1 LRTTEAFGLLLAC
14 ACAGAR
20 SPVSPPVSATALKGV
35 TVGLPVPQDARP
47 SANAGCGQFAPDMPR
62 RLEKALIAALGEAGA
77 TIALRAPWRLTV
89 ALTYAGAGAE
99 YQGSLNIPVPEYG
112 TSADQGSNRESGFPP
127 VLAEPRGGVNAGW
140 TDTSV
145 ALDATLDREGKLLW
159 HGTVTGHAK
168 AAAPCIEPRAKLDEA
183 LGNAVSQLR
192 AEVIRRIA
200 SAP

>member
-1 LRTTEAFGLLLAC
+1 MRTAAACSLLFAC
-14 ACAGAR
+14 ACAGPRPA
-20 SPVSPPVSATALKGV
+20 PPVSSTALKGV

-47 SANAGCGQFAPDMPR
+47 SASAGCGQFAPDMPR
-62 RLEKALIAALGEAGA
+62 RLEKALVVALGEAGA
-77 TIALRAPWRLTV
+77 TVAVRAPWRLTV
-89 ALTYAGAGAE
+89 ALTFAGAGAE
-99 YQGSLNIPVPEYG
+99 YEGSQRTPVPEFG
-112 TSADQGSNRESGFPP
+112 TNRESIPP

-145 ALDATLDREGKLLW
+145 ALDASLDRDGNLLW
-159 HGTVTGHAK
+159 HGTVTGHARS
-168 AAAPCIEPRAKLDEA
+168 AAPCIDARAKLDEA